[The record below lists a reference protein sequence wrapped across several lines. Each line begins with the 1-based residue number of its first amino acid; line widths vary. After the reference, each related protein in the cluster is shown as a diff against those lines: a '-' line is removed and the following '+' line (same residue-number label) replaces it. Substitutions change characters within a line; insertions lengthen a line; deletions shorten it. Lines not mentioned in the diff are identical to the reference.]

1 MAVAT
6 GVEAPSPR
14 GCSIGGADRHRPRA
28 HTSGEPDAREA
39 FAGAREIRV
48 VLMHAPSS
56 LIDVADHPFNVAL
69 CGHTHGGQIALPD
82 GRPLWVAS
90 GPLSRR
96 YNAGRYSL
104 RRDTTLLV
112 SRGVGC
118 GTLPI
123 RWNSPSSILL
133 CSIVGQLAAT
143 HRESV
148 PS

>member
-1 MAVAT
+1 
-6 GVEAPSPR
+6 
-14 GCSIGGADRHRPRA
+14 
-28 HTSGEPDAREA
+28 
-39 FAGAREIRV
+39 
-48 VLMHAPSS
+48 MHAPSS